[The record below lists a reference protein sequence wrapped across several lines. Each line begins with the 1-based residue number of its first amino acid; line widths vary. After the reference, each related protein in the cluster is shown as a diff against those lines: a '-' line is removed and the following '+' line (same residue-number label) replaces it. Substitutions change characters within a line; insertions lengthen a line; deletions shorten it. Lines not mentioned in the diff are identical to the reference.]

1 MNNDVKQWIGEIQA
15 LRQQVAEAQSDR
27 DAALDS
33 AAHWSQLYN
42 TEAQQRRAD
51 AKLSQQMIETLKAQI
66 EQLKADIAG
75 KLDGA
80 TDVSATAQ
88 GVEQLQSIA
97 QLKQKLV
104 EVLIER
110 DRLAQALI
118 AEREA
123 HTHTRQSLTT
133 ALGDT
138 VDLLAKQRSTSPD
151 ELKQTPGKATKPD
164 PAKLPEPPNQPAQLP
179 SFKNPLLQLPPT
191 RPAPPRL

>member
-42 TEAQQRRAD
+42 TEAQQRRAE
-51 AKLSQQMIETLKAQI
+51 AKVSQQMIETLKAEIQ
-66 EQLKADIAG
+66 QLKADIVA
-75 KLDGA
+75 KLNEA
-80 TDVSATAQ
+80 KDVSASVQ
-88 GVEQLQSIA
+88 GTEQLQSIGE
-97 QLKQKLV
+97 LKQKLL

-110 DRLAQALI
+110 DRTAIALK

-123 HTHTRQSLTT
+123 HDRTRQSLTT

-138 VDLLAKQRSTSPD
+138 IDLLAKHRGTNPD
-151 ELKQTPGKATKPD
+151 ELKATPPGREAINRASTD
-164 PAKLPEPPNQPAQLP
+164 RANLPESP
-179 SFKNPLLQLPPT
+179 KNPSLQLPPT
-191 RPAPPRL
+191 RPAPPRP